1 MLDTILFSV
10 GGIFVTKQHL
20 LLLTGVLSLFFLLS
34 IALRYVSSKRAQ
46 IADDRNQGEV
56 TGDPAAPAKNFAK
69 ENAEYL
75 SSKLQVTTAPWEIL
89 FFIATTPENI
99 RVTTEQ
105 LKKIQ
110 DMKTKKLHRL
120 AALRAAKQNHNP
132 NDLMDLDEYDGGWA
146 DSDDDDELLDEEA
159 RAAARAAKKHE
170 EDTKKQA
177 RVLNMAMGKV
187 DPTDLKLE
195 GIDDGTIG
203 QEWVVQRLQEKNI
216 WPPQIPANAGTFE
229 DAFSGEK
236 VGPLEHPAIKR
247 NLIMTLGRLN
257 AMLLNSHPELAKANT
272 SGNVDQTYFKNV
284 LEFRQRSGLLLEVC
298 LRIACAAR
306 SYRLVKTIVQTVAM
320 FKIGVMN
327 ASDPRVLAWFHR
339 TMQTQYGGP
348 DGVPRLVIK
357 KKSLA
362 TPGEDDIC
370 TGEHCIISVDIERV
384 HAELFLKNKL
394 ELCRKQGIPPQIAL
408 QSFREVWWVLI
419 RYRRTDGEENVV
431 ADPIPPPGS
440 LAALA
445 SDIAK
450 SEDRRYRLIHAYPF
464 VVAQINKKEGTVKAQ
479 LKAPSTPGTYTYS
492 ISILSQEFLGCD
504 VDIEIENVEIKDA
517 NLVKREKKNDTNVV
531 VKEENSQS
539 DEPKKDK

>member
-1 MLDTILFSV
+1 MLDKIIFSFGDIL
-10 GGIFVTKQHL
+10 VTTQHL
-20 LLLTGVLSLFFLLS
+20 LLLTGVLLFLLT
-34 IALRYVSSKRAQ
+34 AVLRYFSSKKAQ
-46 IADDRNQGEV
+46 IVDDNNKGEID
-56 TGDPAAPAKNFAK
+56 GDIAKPARNFAK
-69 ENAEYL
+69 DNAVYL
-75 SSKLQVTTAPWEIL
+75 SSKLKVTTAPWEIL
-89 FFIATTPENI
+89 FFIATAPENI

-105 LKKIQ
+105 IKKVEEMRQ
-110 DMKTKKLHRL
+110 KKLL
-120 AALRAAKQNHNP
+120 KLQEQKEAKKNNRNNL
-132 NDLMDLDEYDGGWA
+132 NDLMDIDDDGGWA
-146 DSDDDDELLDEEA
+146 SDDDDELDEDTK
-159 RAAARAAKKHE
+159 AAAMAAKKHE
-170 EDTKKQA
+170 EDMKKQE
-177 RVLNMAMGKV
+177 RVLNMTMGKV

-203 QEWVVQRLQEKNI
+203 QEWVMERLQEKNI
-216 WPPQIPANAGTFE
+216 WPPKVPADTGTFE
-229 DAFSGEK
+229 DELSGKK
-236 VGPLEHPAIKR
+236 VLPSEHPAIKR

-257 AMLLNSHPELAKANT
+257 AMLLNSHPGLAKANE
-272 SGNVDQTYFKNV
+272 SGLVDQTYFKNV

-327 ASDPRVLAWFHR
+327 ASDPRVLAWFNK
-339 TMQTQYGGP
+339 TMETQYGGP

-357 KKSLA
+357 DKSLE
-362 TPGEDDIC
+362 TPGEEDIC
-370 TGEHCIISVDIERV
+370 TGENCIISVDIERV

-394 ELCRKQGIPPQIAL
+394 MLCQKQGIPPQIAL

-419 RYRRTDGEENVV
+419 RCMRTDGEENVV
-431 ADPIPPPGS
+431 IDPIPPPGS

-450 SEDRRYRLIHAYPF
+450 SEDPRYRLIHAYPF
-464 VVAQINKKEGTVKAQ
+464 VLRQINKKEGSVKAQ
-479 LKAPSTPGTYTYS
+479 LKAPMTPGTYTFS

-517 NLVKREKKNDTNVV
+517 NLVKRKPKNDTNV